1 MMIYTTAYP
10 KMLGEMFTDMLTR
23 TRAADNQMIVMTVC
37 QARMDD
43 RMTDMTY
50 GHSMIV
56 DGYGKVM
63 KRLNDREDML
73 YLDMGKIQ

>member
-10 KMLGEMFTDMLTR
+10 KMLGEMFTDMLTK

-43 RMTDMTY
+43 RMKDMTY
-50 GHSMIV
+50 GHSMVV

-63 KRLNDREDML
+63 KRLNDREEML
-73 YLDMGKIQ
+73 YVDMGKTQ